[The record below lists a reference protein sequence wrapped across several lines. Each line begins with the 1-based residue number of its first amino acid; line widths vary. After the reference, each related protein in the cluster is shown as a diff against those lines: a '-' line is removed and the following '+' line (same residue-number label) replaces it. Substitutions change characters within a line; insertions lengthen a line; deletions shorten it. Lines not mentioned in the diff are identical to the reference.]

1 MRKIILLLA
10 VTVQLAAADF
20 VGSDL
25 ISETVTKGF
34 KKFPEPPTA
43 ELTGT
48 LPGRRAISDGRASAA
63 LLFLKDGEGDPVA
76 PPGAFLSRYLVANA
90 AAVVIVHKSNAVN
103 QIKLSELRGLFI
115 KESRE
120 VYLNWND
127 LSDSMLSEM
136 VAPIVFAPAGA
147 FTNELFKGLVLEG
160 YDYRPGVRQN
170 LEWKTINENLTARF
184 GVVVVAPSMPA
195 GAPGKVVPISDGR
208 PGKSA
213 IAYAPDEMNIYNG
226 DYPLRLPLYLY
237 VRIDRE
243 KALRDAV
250 AWILSDEFAKNLKDQ
265 GLYPAPKAIRERLS
279 QRLDR

>member
-10 VTVQLAAADF
+10 VSVQLAAADF

-25 ISETVTKGF
+25 ISDMVTKGF
-34 KKFPEPPTA
+34 KKLPEAPSA

-48 LPGRRAISDGRASAA
+48 LPGRRAIADGRASAA
-63 LLFLKDGEGDPVA
+63 LLFVKEGEGDPPA
-76 PPGAFLSRYLVANA
+76 PTGAFFSRYLVANA
-90 AAVVIVHKSNAVN
+90 AAVVIVHKSNAIN

-115 KESRE
+115 KETRE

-136 VAPIVFAPAGA
+136 VAPIVFAPPGA

-170 LEWKTINENLTARF
+170 LEWSTINENLTARF
-184 GVVVVAPSMPA
+184 GVVVVAPSMPV
-195 GAPGKVVPISDGR
+195 GSPGKVVPIADGR

-237 VRIDRE
+237 VRTDQER
-243 KALRDAV
+243 ALRGAV

-265 GLYPAPKAIRERLS
+265 GLYPAPKAIRDRLS

>member
-1 MRKIILLLA
+1 MRKIILLMA
-10 VTVQLAAADF
+10 VTARLAAADF

-25 ISETVTKGF
+25 ISEIVTKGF
-34 KKFPEPPTA
+34 NKLPDPPSA
-43 ELTGT
+43 ELAGT

-63 LLFLKDGEGDPVA
+63 LLFVKEGVGDPLA
-76 PPGAFLSRYLVANA
+76 PQGVFFSRYLVANA

-103 QIKLSELRGLFI
+103 QIKLSELKGLFT
-115 KESRE
+115 KEARE

-127 LSDSMLSEM
+127 LSDSLLSEM
-136 VAPIVFAPAGA
+136 VAPIVFAPPGA
-147 FTNELFKGLVLEG
+147 FTNELFKGVVLDG

-170 LEWKTINENLTARF
+170 LEWTSINDNLTARF
-184 GVVVVAPSMPA
+184 GVVVVAPSMPD
-195 GAPGKVVPISDGR
+195 GAPGKVVSIADGR

-237 VRIDRE
+237 VRTDRE
-243 KALRDAV
+243 KALRDAIT
-250 AWILSDEFAKNLKDQ
+250 WILSDEFAKNLKDQ
-265 GLYPAPKAIRERLS
+265 GLYPAPKAIRDRLT